1 VLLELGILWIVRV
14 FRFFLGIQ
22 VVEVS
27 EELVETMVSGKKLVL
42 ITQVV
47 LPELPCRITEGLE
60 KAGIPTLVS
69 PVRMGDC
76 PVTKAAGLRCS
87 FAANTSR

>member
-60 KAGIPTLVS
+60 KFRDTWVFRTQTHICARDTHLGE
-69 PVRMGDC
+69 
-76 PVTKAAGLRCS
+76 
-87 FAANTSR
+87 SRTDG